1 MLASLTE
8 WFRSCLVA
16 QLETDKA
23 HALNLATAALL
34 VEISRAD
41 NHVSDSERAA
51 MIEALRKSFGLDE
64 LEAQELVQLAD
75 RAADQA
81 VSLTEFTRLLNQNL
95 TQEDRVSIVQ
105 SLWHVANADTDI
117 DKYEEYYVRKIAD
130 LLYVSHSEFIRTK
143 LRVIED
149 KAN

>member
-1 MLASLTE
+1 MVT
-8 WFRSCLVA
+8 

-41 NHVSDSERAA
+41 NHVSDSERAFI
-51 MIEALRKSFGLDE
+51 IEAMRKSFGLDE
-64 LEAQELVQLAD
+64 LEARELVQLAD

-105 SLWHVANADTDI
+105 SLWQVANADTDI

-130 LLYVSHSEFIRTK
+130 LLYVSHSDFIRTK
-143 LRVIED
+143 LRVIKD

>member
-1 MLASLTE
+1 
-8 WFRSCLVA
+8 
-16 QLETDKA
+16 
-23 HALNLATAALL
+23 
-34 VEISRAD
+34 
-41 NHVSDSERAA
+41 
-51 MIEALRKSFGLDE
+51 RKSFGLDE
-64 LEAQELVQLAD
+64 LEARELVQLAD

-105 SLWHVANADTDI
+105 SLWQVANADTDI

-130 LLYVSHSEFIRTK
+130 LLYVSHSDFIRMK
-143 LRVIED
+143 LRVIGD

>member
-8 WFRSCLVA
+8 WFRSWLVA

-105 SLWHVANADTDI
+105 SLWQVANADTDI

>member
-8 WFRSCLVA
+8 WFRSCLVT
-16 QLETDKA
+16 QLETNKA

-41 NHVSDSERAA
+41 NHVSDCERAA
-51 MIEALRKSFGLDE
+51 IIEAMRKSFGLDE

-105 SLWHVANADTDI
+105 SLWQVANADIEI

-130 LLYVSHSEFIRTK
+130 LLHVSHSDFIRTK
-143 LRVIED
+143 LRVVED

>member
-41 NHVSDSERAA
+41 SHVSDSERAA

-95 TQEDRVSIVQ
+95 AQEDRVSIVQ
-105 SLWHVANADTDI
+105 SLWQVANADTDI

>member
-95 TQEDRVSIVQ
+95 TQVDRVSIVQ
-105 SLWHVANADTDI
+105 SLWQVANADTDI

>member
-8 WFRSCLVA
+8 WFRSWLVA

-51 MIEALRKSFGLDE
+51 MIEALRKSFELDE

-105 SLWHVANADTDI
+105 SLWQVANADTDI

>member
-1 MLASLTE
+1 M
-8 WFRSCLVA
+8 VA
-16 QLETDKA
+16 QLETDKT

-41 NHVSDSERAA
+41 NHVSDSERATI
-51 MIEALRKSFGLDE
+51 IEAMRKSFGLDE
-64 LEAQELVQLAD
+64 LEARELVQLAD
-75 RAADQA
+75 RAADRA

-105 SLWHVANADTDI
+105 SLWQVANADTDI
-117 DKYEEYYVRKIAD
+117 DMYEEYYVRKIAD

-149 KAN
+149 KAELIAISERDRS

>member
-1 MLASLTE
+1 MLTSLTE
-8 WFRSCLVA
+8 WFRSCLVT

-41 NHVSDSERAA
+41 NNVANSERAA
-51 MIEALRKSFGLDE
+51 IIEAMRKSFGLDE
-64 LEAQELVQLAD
+64 LEARELVQLAD

-105 SLWHVANADTDI
+105 SLWQVANADTDI

-130 LLYVSHSEFIRTK
+130 LLYVSHSDFIRMK
-143 LRVIED
+143 LRVIGD